1 MTFASSDMLN
11 PMLVRDLRQGLRSS
25 RFTIVFLLLQVCMAF
40 FVTMGLLSGQGSE
53 VAQMLTH
60 SLMVAFILFYLLGLP
75 MAATFAFWSEFSEN
89 RIDLLKLT
97 QMSARSLVW
106 GKWIS
111 LYVQGLLVFF
121 SMLPYLI
128 LTYFFGDVDLGKE
141 LLELVA
147 MLSVCAMLT
156 AAGVVISCF
165 RSYVFQ
171 ILAILGLLW
180 VTYDAFNT
188 FSLFQEA
195 RFSTSGVNAGA
206 IVELNYLWKNPGISA
221 SLFVTIGLPALW
233 LLLEYGAARL
243 APSSENHDT
252 PQRLVLLGLIA
263 FSGLAMVADIAYAGT
278 FVDDFTDLYLRFA
291 SCLGLLV
298 LMFAAGSEPSQY
310 PGTYRPFVRFG
321 FVGKLVGRAFL
332 YPGWPSATA
341 FVMLVTAFY
350 SMLAAAWYSLR
361 QIPLPD
367 GWLIPFLLLPPAVLF
382 PQLAGW
388 IVLGRSRF
396 SPAGRYFVMM
406 AMSLVLYLACR
417 VLYNAADH
425 SNGYII
431 AASILPPD
439 AWLLFST
446 NNISADWNSLALL
459 RTVKIIAASIGG
471 LTIAIM
477 CLRSLWHTKK
487 IMQLEKRAAATLRR
501 RRISPA
507 ASPAPLPSAPFPPA
521 GG

>member
-1 MTFASSDMLN
+1 MTLVTSDFLN

-25 RFTIVFLLLQVCMAF
+25 RFTLVFLLLQVCMAF

-53 VAQMLTH
+53 VGHMLTR

-75 MAATFAFWSEFSEN
+75 MAATFAFWSEFAEN

-97 QMSARSLVW
+97 QLSARGLVW

-111 LYVQGLLVFF
+111 LFVQGLLVFF

-141 LLELVA
+141 LLGLTVLLA
-147 MLSVCAMLT
+147 LCAMLT

-165 RSYVFQ
+165 CSGVFQ
-171 ILAILGLLW
+171 VLAILGLLG
-180 VTYDAFNT
+180 VTYQAFNT
-188 FSLFQEA
+188 FSLFQENSYA
-195 RFSTSGVNAGA
+195 MDRPNGGA
-206 IVELNYLWKNPGISA
+206 IGPLNFIWQNPGLA
-221 SLFVTIGLPALW
+221 GSLFITAGLPALW

-243 APSSENHDT
+243 APISENHDT

-263 FSGLAMVADIAYAGT
+263 FSGLTMVMDIAYAGT
-278 FVDDFTDLYLRFA
+278 FMDDFTDLYLRFA
-291 SCLGLLV
+291 SWLGLLV
-298 LMFAAGSEPSQY
+298 LMFAAGSEPSPY

-321 FVGKLVGRAFL
+321 FLGKLVGRTFL
-332 YPGWPSATA
+332 YPGWPSATP
-341 FVMLVTAFY
+341 FVLLVTAFY
-350 SMLAAAWYSLR
+350 SMLATAWYSLR
-361 QIPLPD
+361 QQPLPD

-388 IVLGRSRF
+388 IVFGRSRL
-396 SPAGRYFVMM
+396 SPAGRYFTIW
-406 AMSLVLYLACR
+406 AISLVLYFACL
-417 VLYNAADH
+417 VLYNATQR

-439 AWLLFST
+439 AWLLFAT
-446 NNISADWNSLALL
+446 NQMSEDWNSAALL
-459 RTVKIIAASIGG
+459 RIVKIIAASVGG

-487 IMQLEKRAAATLRR
+487 TRQLEKRAADALRQR
-501 RRISPA
+501 RARPA
-507 ASPAPLPSAPFPPA
+507 APVAPAPPA
-521 GG
+521 GI